1 MQGQWHE
8 YRARLNALNNERT
21 RSQAELAGT
30 EEVIVKLE
38 NILPLITE
46 RAEAL
51 KELSARHLAP
61 RDTYLEVEQERI
73 EQQQDLFAQRKHRDE
88 LQAALAQ
95 LDEERNAYREEFVN
109 KNLTQQAEAERQ
121 LNGLQQEIIKARQ
134 RTQLQKL
141 TAPVD
146 GVVQQL
152 AVHTVGGVVTPAQ
165 QLMVIVPKSGEIEVE
180 AMIENKDIGFVREGQ
195 AAEVKVDA
203 FPFTK
208 YGAIDAELTN
218 VSNDAIPDEDRG
230 LIFAADLLLKQ
241 SAIHVGEKF
250 INLTPG
256 MMVTVEVK
264 TGSRR
269 LIEYIFSP
277 LMQYVS
283 ESARER

>member
-1 MQGQWHE
+1 LQGQWHE

-152 AVHTVGGVVTPAQ
+152 SVHTVGGVVTPAQ